1 MMAAKGALLL
11 LLPCAP
17 APVGGA
23 VTWFSFYDF
32 WIDTDLEKPPYNFN
46 FSQAAQFINLP
57 TVDLGANLQDWKN
70 FARWQG
76 LGGTLD
82 VMWDVEKAGVFTPP
96 CAVVDCSKVERSGLA
111 EGWEAKLDHAIIE
124 AKALEY
130 GTVPSWSTVNIST
143 RAWFLGDELLENGIP
158 VANLTA
164 VARHIKKQWGAPTKI
179 YANLCMPSFID
190 AANQVL
196 VLTEDERL
204 EIAAGGLEQHEACTC
219 ALALQDRVLLDRGER
234 GWVAGHVH
242 ELVDGNVRLRLD
254 SNLLVTAES
263 EVVTVPRNGDLYKAR
278 QPTTRPRWRRRG

>member
-1 MMAAKGALLL
+1 MAATRSLLL
-11 LLPCAP
+11 LLAQQWLCAP

-164 VARHIKKQWGAPTKI
+164 VARHIKKQWGAPTKV

-190 AANQVL
+190 AANQVRGL
-196 VLTEDERL
+196 SRAGPGCTRYPHADGAGAVPQPSSPGSTCTGAARC
-204 EIAAGGLEQHEACTC
+204 AGG
-219 ALALQDRVLLDRGER
+219 RGMP
-234 GWVAGHVH
+234 GGIAFS
-242 ELVDGNVRLRLD
+242 LRRTGKAQPAV
-254 SNLLVTAES
+254 SS
-263 EVVTVPRNGDLYKAR
+263 SKPRKV
-278 QPTTRPRWRRRG
+278 QK

>member
-1 MMAAKGALLL
+1 MAATRSLLL
-11 LLPCAP
+11 LLAQQWLCAP

-158 VANLTA
+158 IANLTA
-164 VARHIKKQWGAPTKI
+164 VARHIKKQWGAPTKV

-190 AANQVL
+190 AANQVRTAAFSL
-196 VLTEDERL
+196 ATVPLTLLTPWHRTRYPHADGAVPQPSSPSSTCTGAARC
-204 EIAAGGLEQHEACTC
+204 AGGRGMPGGCC
-219 ALALQDRVLLDRGER
+219 LDGM
-234 GWVAGHVH
+234 
-242 ELVDGNVRLRLD
+242 LP
-254 SNLLVTAES
+254 AEIDYIS
-263 EVVTVPRNGDLYKAR
+263 FDFCKG
-278 QPTTRPRWRRRG
+278 